1 MGHDSCNFQ
10 RALLS
15 QGDPSQGGTRRR
27 VGRGGKKQIAELEEW
42 AQLFGDLVKQSA
54 QAKVLEHT

>member
-10 RALLS
+10 RALYHR
-15 QGDPSQGGTRRR
+15 GIRAKAARRS
-27 VGRGGKKQIAELEEW
+27 RGGKKQIAEVEEW